1 MYLLKNRSG
10 SGKFYFPLNVT
21 SGRQFIIISIFLSF
35 IFLLTSCGSSSKP
48 QISAQKKRE
57 LANALY
63 NQQLYPQAVKEYEDY
78 LKNYKLDEKEQA
90 NISYMIANIYFDR
103 LHDYENALAYYL
115 RIKYLFP
122 NSNLQGEVSKKMV
135 ESLERMKR
143 STDAQQV
150 IEQTSALDESQK
162 PKSKPGDVIAKIGD
176 RNITTGDLEYEMNQ
190 LPPYVRDQL
199 KTKDQ
204 KIEFLRNYIVQELL
218 YDSAKRQGLDKDKDV
233 RAGVLQT
240 EKSLMAQKL
249 LKQEIEKEVGLD
261 KYSNADVE
269 LYYKANKE
277 KYAEKDDKGKVKK
290 IKPFSEVSQ
299 QVAQD
304 FMQEKQKEAY
314 QRLVDRL
321 MQAEKVKIYE
331 QKFQ

>member
-1 MYLLKNRSG
+1 MTIL
-10 SGKFYFPLNVT
+10 
-21 SGRQFIIISIFLSF
+21 
-35 IFLLTSCGSSSKP
+35 
-48 QISAQKKRE
+48 
-57 LANALY
+57 
-63 NQQLYPQAVKEYEDY
+63 
-78 LKNYKLDEKEQA
+78 
-90 NISYMIANIYFDR
+90 
-103 LHDYENALAYYL
+103 
-115 RIKYLFP
+115 
-122 NSNLQGEVSKKMV
+122 
-135 ESLERMKR
+135 LERMKR

-176 RNITTGDLEYEMNQ
+176 RSITTGDLEYEMNQ